1 MYLKHMG
8 TPATICP
15 KSHFQRTF
23 LAVRHFDQEHG
34 EGGGGAEAGL
44 GPHQHDSRSSL
55 QGVAEVVAA
64 PEGVAYTAG
73 ALSPSEAGAGREET
87 KCESMQQNLP
97 GSGC

>member
-15 KSHFQRTF
+15 RSHFQSTF
-23 LAVRHFDQEHG
+23 LAVRHFDREHREG
-34 EGGGGAEAGL
+34 EGGAEAGL
-44 GPHQHDSRSSL
+44 CPHQHDSHSSL

-64 PEGVAYTAG
+64 PEGVTCITG
-73 ALSPSEAGAGREET
+73 ALSPSEAGAGSEET
-87 KCESMQQNLP
+87 KCESMQGNLP